1 MISPPLDG
9 PEGAVTPFLNDR
21 LTAHPLSDAW
31 AHRRLLLGVREA
43 SALPAVAQKLLMH
56 LTGTGP
62 GATAAQA
69 AAAD

>member
-1 MISPPLDG
+1 MGALD
-9 PEGAVTPFLNDR
+9 
-21 LTAHPLSDAW
+21 W
-31 AHRRLLLGVREA
+31 LGVREA
-43 SALPAVAQKLLMH
+43 TALPAVAQKLLMH